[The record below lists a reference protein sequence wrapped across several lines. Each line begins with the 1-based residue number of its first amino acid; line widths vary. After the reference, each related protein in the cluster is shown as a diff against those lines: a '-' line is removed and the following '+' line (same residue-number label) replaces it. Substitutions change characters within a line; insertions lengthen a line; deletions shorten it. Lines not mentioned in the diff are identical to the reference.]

1 VQYDHWL
8 EGNNWQVC
16 IVVMKKLT
24 IVGSVKIFPFNQ
36 TRTVAYFSVVVVGD
50 IGFSPYGDCLNRKY

>member
-1 VQYDHWL
+1 
-8 EGNNWQVC
+8 
-16 IVVMKKLT
+16 MKKLT

-50 IGFSPYGDCLNRKY
+50 IGFSP